1 MNQESIKGH
10 SECKSQLILSVN
22 LVFVNHR
29 AASQYN
35 KMVLG
40 KRNKLKQQV
49 RHLLK
54 LYKRPCIGL
63 QVNMQ

>member
-1 MNQESIKGH
+1 
-10 SECKSQLILSVN
+10 
-22 LVFVNHR
+22 VNHR

-40 KRNKLKQQV
+40 KINQLKQQV

-54 LYKRPCIGL
+54 LYKRTCIDL
-63 QVNMQ
+63 QVYMQ